1 MRRRSRSR
9 TRAAHDDEKAAVS
22 HVVAAGG
29 VIEVV
34 SRDGP
39 SRLTLADRVEVAILT
54 TDEGPFSDD
63 VFWVLRSTSE
73 KLIVPWSAEGADRV
87 LSVLQRLNGFDNE
100 AVIEASASAERA
112 VFPVWKRVL
121 RTH

>member
-1 MRRRSRSR
+1 
-9 TRAAHDDEKAAVS
+9 
-22 HVVAAGG
+22 VVAAGG

>member
-1 MRRRSRSR
+1 M
-9 TRAAHDDEKAAVS
+9 
-22 HVVAAGG
+22 VAAGG